1 MEVCSYTMECEQF
14 TFDFIPKDKDKLY
27 TLHDDHGLYS
37 FFSIPKSDK
46 YYMQISYPKE
56 AYQADM
62 YAIKKS
68 NALRFILMSFTLLII
83 AIFFTFYSL
92 RPIRHAL
99 KLNDEFIKDILH
111 DFNTPIT
118 SMVINIQMFKKE
130 HGENPFIKRV
140 SLSIDTILHLQNNLK
155 SFLHNLPSQNTEVNI
170 VALAKERLQFIQ
182 NIYPKLQFNVQISN
196 TLSRLTNKE
205 LLTRILD
212 NIFSNA
218 AQYNKSNGEI
228 KLVITGTK
236 LSIEDTGKG
245 IKNIQKAMQ
254 RYHKEQA
261 RGLGLG
267 LHIVQKLADELDIV
281 IQIQSEEHV
290 GTSVILDFK
299 HLSESYT

>member
-1 MEVCSYTMECEQF
+1 MEICSYTMECEQF
-14 TFDFIPKDKDKLY
+14 TFDFIPKDKDKLH

-46 YYMQISYPKE
+46 YYIQISYPKE
-56 AYQADM
+56 AYQADI
-62 YAIKKS
+62 YAIEKS
-68 NALRFILMSFTLLII
+68 HALRFILISIILLII

-182 NIYPKLQFNVQISN
+182 NIYPKLQFNVQVSN
-196 TLSRLTNKE
+196 ALSRLTNEE

-212 NIFSNA
+212 NILSNA
-218 AQYNKSNGEI
+218 AKYNKSNGEI

-236 LSIEDTGKG
+236 LGIEDTGKG
-245 IKNIQKAMQ
+245 IKNIQKVMQ
-254 RYHKEQA
+254 RYHKEQT

-281 IQIQSEEHV
+281 MQIKSEEHV

-299 HLSESYT
+299 HLNESYT